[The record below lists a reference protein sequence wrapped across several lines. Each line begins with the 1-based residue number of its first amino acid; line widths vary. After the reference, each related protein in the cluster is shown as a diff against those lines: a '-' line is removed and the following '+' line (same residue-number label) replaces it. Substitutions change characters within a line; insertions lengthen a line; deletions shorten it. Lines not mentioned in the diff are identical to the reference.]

1 MKQLINW
8 PFVRHA
14 LEVIIIIEALSALVY
29 FYPAISPIV
38 FMVIVA
44 GIIWLAVTK
53 LEWAIYALLLELL
66 IGSKGYLLSMMI
78 DDFRLSIRI
87 AIWLVILAVWSIQ
100 LLWSI
105 YRRQT
110 RLIDLWHRLRPT
122 GWLILLLMLGWGAIN
137 ALVRGNQPG
146 NVFFDANGWLFWL
159 IILPILAVK
168 NWSAARLYSIITAG
182 LAWLTI
188 KTGLLLYAFTHISPI
203 WQSII
208 YRWVRDSQIGEI
220 TRMSSQFYRIF
231 IQSQIYLLIFIIIA
245 AWQLARLIPRRHWL
259 SWLLSK
265 NGCFWLVAIGL
276 ALMPIIVGFS
286 RSFWF
291 SLVIMMLFLLIVIWR
306 RYRWPVVWRWSL
318 AMLLTGFISLL
329 SIMVIVN
336 FPWPRPQL
344 SFNAGNILEE
354 RLGKLDSEAG
364 ASSRWSLLPKMV
376 QSIGQAPLLGQG
388 FGTTITYRSADP
400 RILENESSG
409 YYTTY
414 AFEWGW
420 LDIILKFGLI
430 WAIWYFS
437 WLGRAAQQA
446 WRIDIVGEG
455 WTIGLLSIAAVHFFS
470 PYLNH
475 PLGII
480 WLVGL
485 LAWLAQRQK
494 YESLSDC

>member
-1 MKQLINW
+1 MKQKIIW
-8 PFVRHA
+8 PFARLI
-14 LEVIIIIEALSALVY
+14 LEVVIIIEILSALVY
-29 FYPAISPIV
+29 FYPAISPFVFIV
-38 FMVIVA
+38 IMA
-44 GIIWLAVTK
+44 GIVWLAVTK
-53 LEWAIYALLLELL
+53 LEWAVYVLLLELL

-78 DDFRLSIRI
+78 GDFRLSFRI
-87 AIWLVILAVWSIQ
+87 AIWLIILMVWFIQ
-100 LLWSI
+100 LVWSI
-105 YRRQT
+105 YRRQAWP
-110 RLIDLWHRLRPT
+110 IDLWHRLRSS
-122 GWLILLLMLGWGAIN
+122 GWLMLLLMLGWGVIN
-137 ALVRGNQPG
+137 ALVRGNQLG

-159 IILPILAVK
+159 ILLPILSIK
-168 NWSAARLYSIITAG
+168 NWSVSRLYSIIAAG
-182 LAWLTI
+182 LTWLII

-203 WQSII
+203 WQTLV

-231 IQSQIYLLIFIIIA
+231 IQSQVYLLIFIIIA
-245 AWQLARLIPRRHWL
+245 AWQLARLIPRHDWL
-259 SWLLSK
+259 AWLLSK
-265 NGCFWLVAIGL
+265 KGCFWLIAIGL

-291 SLVIMMLFLLIVIWR
+291 GLVIMMLFLFIAIWR
-306 RYRWPVVWRWSL
+306 RYRWPIVWRWSL
-318 AMLLTGFISLL
+318 AMVLSGVVSLL
-329 SIMVIVN
+329 SILIIVN
-336 FPWPRPQL
+336 FPWPKPQL

-354 RLGKLDSEAG
+354 RLGNLDSEAG
-364 ASSRWSLLPKMV
+364 ASSRWSLLPKMI
-376 QSIGQAPLLGQG
+376 QSISQAPLLGQG
-388 FGTTITYRSADP
+388 FGATITYRSADP

-430 WAIWYFS
+430 WALWYFI

-446 WRIDIVGEG
+446 WRLGPIGEN
-455 WTIGLLSIAAVHFFS
+455 WTIGLLSITAVHFFS

-485 LAWLAQRQK
+485 LVWLVQQQ
-494 YESLSDC
+494 YESLSNR